1 MAPRRA
7 PPAAAPPVEPSLPAL
22 TFDEPLS
29 WRAGKAIPTAEL
41 LRRLGALAAEL
52 AELDQEETDKASLG
66 KVAKELCS
74 PNLLGHKDR
83 GVRAFAAACLVDVL
97 KICAPDAPF
106 TPSQLK
112 DIFTLFVT
120 SILPALSD
128 PSNAYNTQHMYVLTS
143 LAEVKSVVL
152 ITDVNNSE
160 ALLLHLFTIF
170 FDIVSGSAKAST
182 GEQLSK
188 NAEFHMNEILVTLV
202 DEAPTLPTEVID
214 IIVAQFLRAA
224 ATGKAKQNGDSKADD
239 KQSTLEMKELPAAY
253 KMAEFLCN
261 SCPEKMSRYISQYFN
276 DVIVDASSSGSISKS
291 GDHRRSSIND
301 DSDDED
307 ENAGPTVVDL
317 RELEKAHRLLRE
329 LWRASS
335 QVLQNVIPQLEAELS
350 AENVQLRLLATETL
364 GDIISGIG
372 AAGPPPAPP
381 MDPAAYPPVMLEEYA
396 QPTAPTNILT
406 TPMSPQSFAQAY
418 PAVYTSFLSRKND
431 KSPLIRSAWTT
442 AIGRIILTSAGG
454 IGLSR
459 EDEATLVAGLAEKL
473 NDADERVRI
482 AAVKAVA
489 GFGFHDIITK
499 LASSGDVN
507 KTGSVLCSLADR
519 SRDRKHAVRVEGMT
533 TISKIWGVAAGEIAA
548 GNETVTALLGAIP
561 SRIFYAYYA
570 NDQDVNVLLDHVMFE
585 QLLPLPYPPLKSKG
599 IKKANGESQQATDD
613 SFDPNTARVERLL
626 ILVRSLDPKAKKAF
640 FALQARQKTF
650 RNVMTTFLTKC
661 EEYNGGVM
669 DGNEKEIKQKL
680 TAVIQWLVALL
691 PDSLRAGADLW
702 KFAKMHDRRAYHLIR
717 CTMDPIEDFKTVHK
731 AVKEFAKRI
740 EAAPGAPA
748 GLLETMIP
756 LIYRAGSIVYNQSN
770 LPAILE
776 FSRND
781 AKGLAA
787 TAHELLNEISERNP
801 DIFKAQVKDLCKLL
815 VEAAPTATKA
825 NDVGSVK
832 TLKSCAAFAK
842 KFPDDIPKDK
852 PFVQALVAFAKFG
865 SPAKAAKH
873 AVTILTSTTARKEVH
888 ARDLLTWAT
897 KDWTYGSDHYL
908 TKLACI
914 SQLTLLAPTIMD
926 EFHDPILEITSQQV
940 LLQYRTEP
948 SSSDRSWVDDAAVDA
963 ECEAKTWS
971 LKALVNRLRVVTDP
985 ASAAELAPPV
995 YKLLLTLLTSEGEL
1009 SKTASTPKHHKSR
1022 LRLLAAHLLLK
1033 LSTTKAFDAQLSPK
1047 SFLRLATVAQD
1058 ALFPVRRRFIDK
1070 LQKYLVLNRLPM
1082 RFYTIPFL
1090 LAFEPEA
1097 HFRASAATW
1106 LKSRARA
1113 LQGPVGGGGGALE
1126 ATLPRLLSLLAHHP
1140 DYSPEPADLL
1150 DTAQYILFFVSSVAT
1165 EENLGLLYKYAERV
1179 KQARDALDP
1188 SSENI
1193 YVLAELAMAVL
1204 RKWEARR
1211 GWAMQAYA
1219 GRLGMARELFAKM
1232 PDHKTAQ
1239 ETADK
1244 VFLPEGVEEG
1254 VEEVVRKGEK
1264 RGKRAA
1270 GEGAAGGE
1278 PAGKRQRV
1286 SNAAAAV
1293 VPRVKTAKVVRKAVK
1308 PKTPKTPKVKK
1319 VREEKVESTAERRR
1333 SGRGVVAAKS
1343 YADRDD
1349 SEDDEEMMGGVSKWE
1364 YADGH
1369 VESDAAES
1377 DDESD
1382 AEASEAAASEA
1393 AGEEDVEMSDDG
1405 AVEEPEETPAPA
1417 IRTKVPEPVVQ
1428 EPEEEEEK
1436 ESTPEP
1442 VEKPTN
1448 GRGRKAAAVKAKPKG
1463 KENIKTPAVPVRARS
1478 ARARGKKA
1486 GGDVFDVEASE

>member
-52 AELDQEETDKASLG
+52 AELDQEETDKDSLG

-152 ITDVNNSE
+152 ITDVNNAD

-170 FDIVSGSAKAST
+170 FDIVSGSAKSST

-224 ATGKAKQNGDSKADD
+224 STGKMKQNGDSKDD

-276 DVIVDASSSGSISKS
+276 DVIVDASSSGNMSKP
-291 GDHRRSSIND
+291 GDRRSSINN

-418 PAVYTSFLSRKND
+418 PAVYNSFLSRKND

-482 AAVKAVA
+482 AAVKAVG
-489 GFGFHDIITK
+489 GFGFHDIATK

-507 KTGSVLCSLADR
+507 KPGSVLCSLADR

-548 GNETVTALLGAIP
+548 GNETVAALLGAIP

-585 QLLPLPYPPLKSKG
+585 QLLPLSYPPLKSKG
-599 IKKANGESQQATDD
+599 IKKSNGESQQATDD

-650 RNVMTTFLTKC
+650 RNVITTFLTKC

-691 PDSLRAGADLW
+691 PDPPRASADLW

-781 AKGLAA
+781 AKGLGA

-832 TLKSCAAFAK
+832 TLKSCAGFAK

-865 SPAKAAKH
+865 TPAKAAKH
-873 AVTILTSTTARKEVH
+873 AVTILLSTTARKEVH

-897 KDWTYGSDHYL
+897 KDWTYGKNHYL

-914 SQLTLLAPTIMD
+914 SQLTLLAPTVMD
-926 EFHDPILEITSQQV
+926 EFHDDILEITSQQV

-948 SSSDRSWVDDAAVDA
+948 SSSDRSWVDDAAVDE

-985 ASAAELAPPV
+985 ASATELGPPV
-995 YKLLLTLLTSEGEL
+995 YKLLLTLLTNEGEL

-1033 LSTTKAFDAQLSPK
+1033 LSTTKPFDAQLSPP

-1070 LQKYLVLNRLPM
+1070 LQKYLVGGRLPN

-1113 LQGPVGGGGGALE
+1113 LQGPAGGGGGALE

-1140 DYSPEPADLL
+1140 DYSPEPEDLV
-1150 DTAQYILFFVSSVAT
+1150 DTAQYLLFFVSCVAT

-1188 SSENI
+1188 ESENI

-1244 VFLPEGVEEG
+1244 VFLPEVMEELLEG
-1254 VEEVVRKGEK
+1254 VVRKVEKKGKAK
-1264 RGKRAA
+1264 RGA
-1270 GEGAAGGE
+1270 GEGGE
-1278 PAGKRQRV
+1278 PAAKKQRV
-1286 SNAAAAV
+1286 SSAAAGKPKQA
-1293 VPRVKTAKVVRKAVK
+1293 AVK
-1308 PKTPKTPKVKK
+1308 KVAKPKTPKVKK
-1319 VREEKVESTAERRR
+1319 VREERVGESTAERRR
-1333 SGRGVVAAKS
+1333 SGRGAVAAKS

-1369 VESDAAES
+1369 VESDAAPS
-1377 DDESD
+1377 DDDESEE
-1382 AEASEAAASEA
+1382 AEAESA
-1393 AGEEDVEMSDDG
+1393 EEDVDMADDDD
-1405 AVEEPEETPAPA
+1405 APAAEETPAPA
-1417 IRTKVPEPVVQ
+1417 IRTKVPEPAPE
-1428 EPEEEEEK
+1428 EPEAEAEP
-1436 ESTPEP
+1436 TPP
-1442 VEKPTN
+1442 PTEKPTN
-1448 GRGRKAAAVKAKPKG
+1448 GRGRKAAAPKAKPKG
-1463 KENIKTPAVPVRARS
+1463 KENVKVAAVPTRARS
-1478 ARARGKKA
+1478 ARGRA
-1486 GGDVFDVEASE
+1486 

>member
-1 MAPRRA
+1 M
-7 PPAAAPPVEPSLPAL
+7 
-22 TFDEPLS
+22 
-29 WRAGKAIPTAEL
+29 
-41 LRRLGALAAEL
+41 
-52 AELDQEETDKASLG
+52 
-66 KVAKELCS
+66 
-74 PNLLGHKDR
+74 
-83 GVRAFAAACLVDVL
+83 
-97 KICAPDAPF
+97 
-106 TPSQLK
+106 
-112 DIFTLFVT
+112 T

-152 ITDVNNSE
+152 ITDVNNAD

-224 ATGKAKQNGDSKADD
+224 ATGKAKQNGDSKTDD

-276 DVIVDASSSGSISKS
+276 DVIVDASSSGSISKP
-291 GDHRRSSIND
+291 GDHRRSSINN
-301 DSDDED
+301 DSEDED
-307 ENAGPTVVDL
+307 ENAGPTAVDL

-372 AAGPPPAPP
+372 AAGPPLAPP

-396 QPTAPTNILT
+396 QPVVPTNILT

-418 PAVYTSFLSRKND
+418 PAVYNSFLGRKND
-431 KSPLIRSAWTT
+431 RSPLIRSAWTT

-482 AAVKAVA
+482 AAVKSVG
-489 GFGFHDIITK
+489 GFGFHDIATK

-507 KTGSVLCSLADR
+507 KPGSVLCSLADR

-585 QLLPLPYPPLKSKG
+585 QLLPLSYPPLKSKG

-650 RNVMTTFLTKC
+650 RNVITTFLTKC

-691 PDSLRAGADLW
+691 PDPPRASADLW

-781 AKGLAA
+781 AKGLGA

-832 TLKSCAAFAK
+832 TLKSCAGFAR

-865 SPAKAAKH
+865 TPAKAAKH
-873 AVTILTSTTARKEVH
+873 AVTILISTAARKEVH
-888 ARDLLTWAT
+888 ARELLTWAT
-897 KDWTYGSDHYL
+897 KDWTYGEDHYL

-914 SQLTLLAPTIMD
+914 SQLTLLAPTVMD
-926 EFHDPILEITSQQV
+926 EFHDSVLEITSQEV
-940 LLQYRTEP
+940 LLQYRTSP

-985 ASAAELAPPV
+985 ASAASLAPPV
-995 YKLLLTLLTSEGEL
+995 YKLLLTLLTNEGEL

-1033 LSTTKAFDAQLSPK
+1033 LSTIKPFDAQLSPA

-1070 LQKYLVLNRLPM
+1070 LQKYLVLSRLPN

-1097 HFRASAATW
+1097 HFRASVATW

-1113 LQGPVGGGGGALE
+1113 LQGPVGGSGGALE

-1140 DYSPEPADLL
+1140 DYSPEPEDLL
-1150 DTAQYILFFVSSVAT
+1150 DTAKYILFYVSCVAT

-1188 SSENI
+1188 ESENI

-1204 RKWEARR
+1204 RKYEERR

-1244 VFLPEGVEEG
+1244 VFLPEVMEERLEG
-1254 VEEVVRKGEK
+1254 LVRKGEK
-1264 RGKRAA
+1264 RGKTA
-1270 GEGAAGGE
+1270 GKRVAEGGE
-1278 PAGKRQRV
+1278 PAGKRQKV
-1286 SNAAAAV
+1286 SSSAAAKTKVAARK
-1293 VPRVKTAKVVRKAVK
+1293 VPKQ
-1308 PKTPKTPKVKK
+1308 PKTPKKVKK
-1319 VREEKVESTAERRR
+1319 VREEKVGESTAERRR

-1364 YADGH
+1364 YEDGH
-1369 VESDAAES
+1369 VVSDAAGS
-1377 DDESD
+1377 GDDES
-1382 AEASEAAASEA
+1382 ESELSEAPEV
-1393 AGEEDVEMSDDG
+1393 DVEMSDD
-1405 AVEEPEETPAPA
+1405 ATSPIPEETPAPA
-1417 IRTKVPEPVVQ
+1417 IRTKVPEPVAPQ
-1428 EPEEEEEK
+1428 ETEAEP
-1436 ESTPEP
+1436 TPEP
-1442 VEKPTN
+1442 EPTEKPTN

-1463 KENIKTPAVPVRARS
+1463 KENVKAAVAAPVRARS
-1478 ARARGKKA
+1478 ARGKAKKSEEK
-1486 GGDVFDVEASE
+1486 VFDVEESD

>member
-7 PPAAAPPVEPSLPAL
+7 RRGAGPPVEPPLPAL

-41 LRRLGALAAEL
+41 LRRLG
-52 AELDQEETDKASLG
+52 ETDKASLG

-781 AKGLAA
+781 AKGLGA

-926 EFHDPILEITSQQV
+926 EFHDPILEITSQQ
-940 LLQYRTEP
+940 R
-948 SSSDRSWVDDAAVDA
+948 RSWVDDAAVDA

-971 LKALVNRLRVVTDP
+971 LKALVNRLRVGTDP

-995 YKLLLTLLTSEGEL
+995 YKLLLTLLTNEGEL

-1254 VEEVVRKGEK
+1254 VEEV
-1264 RGKRAA
+1264 
-1270 GEGAAGGE
+1270 
-1278 PAGKRQRV
+1278 
-1286 SNAAAAV
+1286 
-1293 VPRVKTAKVVRKAVK
+1293 TAKVVKKVVK

-1382 AEASEAAASEA
+1382 AEASEAA
-1393 AGEEDVEMSDDG
+1393 GEEDVEMSDDG
-1405 AVEEPEETPAPA
+1405 CVEEPEETPPPA
-1417 IRTKVPEPVVQ
+1417 IRTKVPEPAKE
-1428 EPEEEEEK
+1428 EPEKEEEA
-1436 ESTPEP
+1436 TPEP

-1478 ARARGKKA
+1478 ARSRGKKA
-1486 GGDVFDVEASE
+1486 GVDVFDVEASE

>member
-1 MAPRRA
+1 
-7 PPAAAPPVEPSLPAL
+7 
-22 TFDEPLS
+22 
-29 WRAGKAIPTAEL
+29 
-41 LRRLGALAAEL
+41 
-52 AELDQEETDKASLG
+52 
-66 KVAKELCS
+66 
-74 PNLLGHKDR
+74 
-83 GVRAFAAACLVDVL
+83 
-97 KICAPDAPF
+97 
-106 TPSQLK
+106 
-112 DIFTLFVT
+112 
-120 SILPALSD
+120 
-128 PSNAYNTQHMYVLTS
+128 
-143 LAEVKSVVL
+143 
-152 ITDVNNSE
+152 
-160 ALLLHLFTIF
+160 
-170 FDIVSGSAKAST
+170 
-182 GEQLSK
+182 
-188 NAEFHMNEILVTLV
+188 
-202 DEAPTLPTEVID
+202 
-214 IIVAQFLRAA
+214 
-224 ATGKAKQNGDSKADD
+224 
-239 KQSTLEMKELPAAY
+239 
-253 KMAEFLCN
+253 
-261 SCPEKMSRYISQYFN
+261 
-276 DVIVDASSSGSISKS
+276 
-291 GDHRRSSIND
+291 
-301 DSDDED
+301 
-307 ENAGPTVVDL
+307 
-317 RELEKAHRLLRE
+317 
-329 LWRASS
+329 
-335 QVLQNVIPQLEAELS
+335 
-350 AENVQLRLLATETL
+350 
-364 GDIISGIG
+364 
-372 AAGPPPAPP
+372 

-418 PAVYTSFLSRKND
+418 PAVYNSFLGRKND

-482 AAVKAVA
+482 AAVKAVG
-489 GFGFHDIITK
+489 GFGFHDIATK

-585 QLLPLPYPPLKSKG
+585 HLLPLSYPPLKSKG
-599 IKKANGESQQATDD
+599 IKNANGESQQATDD
-613 SFDPNTARVERLL
+613 SFDPNTARVQRLL

-650 RNVMTTFLTKC
+650 RNVITTFLTKC

-691 PDSLRAGADLW
+691 PDSLRASADLW

-781 AKGLAA
+781 AKGLGA

-815 VEAAPTATKA
+815 IEAAPTATKA

-873 AVTILTSTTARKEVH
+873 AVTILISTTARKEVH

-897 KDWTYGSDHYL
+897 KDWTYGEDHYL

-914 SQLTLLAPTIMD
+914 SQLNLLAPTVMD
-926 EFHDPILEITSQQV
+926 EFHDPILGITSQQV
-940 LLQYRTEP
+940 LLQYRTTP
-948 SSSDRSWVDDAAVDA
+948 SSTDRSWVDDAAVDS

-995 YKLLLTLLTSEGEL
+995 YKLLLTILSNEGEL

-1058 ALFPVRRRFIDK
+1058 ALFPVRRSFIDK
-1070 LQKYLVLNRLPM
+1070 LQKYLVLNRLPT
-1082 RFYTIPFL
+1082 RFYVIPFL

-1150 DTAQYILFFVSSVAT
+1150 DTAQYLLFFITSVAT
-1165 EENLGLLYKYAERV
+1165 EDNLGLLYKYAERV

-1232 PDHKTAQ
+1232 PDHKAAQ
-1239 ETADK
+1239 ETAER

-1254 VEEVVRKGEK
+1254 VEEVVRRGEK

-1270 GEGAAGGE
+1270 GEGGS
-1278 PAGKRQRV
+1278 RQ
-1286 SNAAAAV
+1286 
-1293 VPRVKTAKVVRKAVK
+1293 
-1308 PKTPKTPKVKK
+1308 
-1319 VREEKVESTAERRR
+1319 
-1333 SGRGVVAAKS
+1333 
-1343 YADRDD
+1343 
-1349 SEDDEEMMGGVSKWE
+1349 
-1364 YADGH
+1364 
-1369 VESDAAES
+1369 
-1377 DDESD
+1377 
-1382 AEASEAAASEA
+1382 
-1393 AGEEDVEMSDDG
+1393 
-1405 AVEEPEETPAPA
+1405 
-1417 IRTKVPEPVVQ
+1417 
-1428 EPEEEEEK
+1428 
-1436 ESTPEP
+1436 
-1442 VEKPTN
+1442 
-1448 GRGRKAAAVKAKPKG
+1448 GRGRG
-1463 KENIKTPAVPVRARS
+1463 FRLLLR
-1478 ARARGKKA
+1478 RRG
-1486 GGDVFDVEASE
+1486 

>member
-1 MAPRRA
+1 
-7 PPAAAPPVEPSLPAL
+7 
-22 TFDEPLS
+22 
-29 WRAGKAIPTAEL
+29 
-41 LRRLGALAAEL
+41 
-52 AELDQEETDKASLG
+52 
-66 KVAKELCS
+66 
-74 PNLLGHKDR
+74 
-83 GVRAFAAACLVDVL
+83 
-97 KICAPDAPF
+97 
-106 TPSQLK
+106 
-112 DIFTLFVT
+112 
-120 SILPALSD
+120 
-128 PSNAYNTQHMYVLTS
+128 MYVLTS

-224 ATGKAKQNGDSKADD
+224 ATGKAKQNGDSKDD

-276 DVIVDASSSGSISKS
+276 DVIVDASSSGSISKP
-291 GDHRRSSIND
+291 GDHRRSSINN

-307 ENAGPTVVDL
+307 ENTGPTVVDL

-418 PAVYTSFLSRKND
+418 PAVYNSFLSRKND

-482 AAVKAVA
+482 AAVKAVG
-489 GFGFHDIITK
+489 GFGFHDIATK

-585 QLLPLPYPPLKSKG
+585 QLLPLSYPPLKSKG

-781 AKGLAA
+781 AKGLGA

-873 AVTILTSTTARKEVH
+873 AVTILISTTARKEVH

-897 KDWTYGSDHYL
+897 KDWTYGEDHYL

-914 SQLTLLAPTIMD
+914 SQLTLLAPTVMD
-926 EFHDPILEITSQQV
+926 EFHDSILEITSQQV
-940 LLQYRTEP
+940 LLQYRTTP
-948 SSSDRSWVDDAAVDA
+948 SSTDRSWVDDAAVDA
-963 ECEAKTWS
+963 ECEVKIWS

-995 YKLLLTLLTSEGEL
+995 YKLLLTLLTNEGEL

-1070 LQKYLVLNRLPM
+1070 LQKYLVLNRLPT

-1113 LQGPVGGGGGALE
+1113 LQGPVGGGGALE

-1150 DTAQYILFFVSSVAT
+1150 DTAQYLLFFVSSVAT

-1188 SSENI
+1188 ASENI

-1232 PDHKTAQ
+1232 PDHKSAQ
-1239 ETADK
+1239 ETAEK

-1254 VEEVVRKGEK
+1254 VEGVVRKGEK
-1264 RGKRAA
+1264 RGGKRGA
-1270 GEGAAGGE
+1270 GEGGGE

-1286 SNAAAAV
+1286 SNAAAVGQSKTKVAAV
-1293 VPRVKTAKVVRKAVK
+1293 KKVAK

-1333 SGRGVVAAKS
+1333 SGRGVVAKTS

-1364 YADGH
+1364 YEDGH
-1369 VESDAAES
+1369 VESDAAAES
-1377 DDESD
+1377 EDESD
-1382 AEASEAAASEA
+1382 AEASEAAE
-1393 AGEEDVEMSDDG
+1393 EEDVEMSDD
-1405 AVEEPEETPAPA
+1405 AVKESEETPAPA
-1417 IRTKVPEPVVQ
+1417 IRTKVPEPAKE
-1428 EPEEEEEK
+1428 EPEVEEEEEA
-1436 ESTPEP
+1436 TPEP
-1442 VEKPTN
+1442 VEKPAN

-1463 KENIKTPAVPVRARS
+1463 KENIKAPAAPVRARS
-1478 ARARGKKA
+1478 ARASGKKA